1 MAQAVGKRADD
12 ALLESLAPWMRMHHR
27 FALHAGKR
35 RVVYAQ
41 HVHLDASRD
50 QCHGGPQMLRHA
62 RRGVQGNR

>member
-35 RVVYAQ
+35 RVVHAQ

-50 QCHGGPQMLRHA
+50 QCHGGP
-62 RRGVQGNR
+62 